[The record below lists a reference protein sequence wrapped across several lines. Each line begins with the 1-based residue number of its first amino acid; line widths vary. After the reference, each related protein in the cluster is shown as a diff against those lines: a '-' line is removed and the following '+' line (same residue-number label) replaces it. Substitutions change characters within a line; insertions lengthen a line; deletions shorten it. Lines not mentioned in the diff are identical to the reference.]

1 MITLMTIETEAKTA
15 KRTASQK
22 DAAVHFH
29 KPSELHGKK
38 GPMAGYL
45 CAVAAAM
52 LWGVAGPVA
61 KYLFNQGVTAVALT
75 QIRMTLSFVL
85 MMVFFLLA
93 RRDLARIGPKDI
105 PYLAMLGIGGF
116 ALVQIAYYS
125 AIARIQVAAAILL
138 EYMAPIFIL
147 MYAAI
152 FMKEKV
158 TRAKLGALILAVA
171 GCTLVAGIYSLDVL
185 KLNLPGVAWGLMSA
199 AAFAFYT
206 LYGQAGLRKYNVLT
220 LFTYSSGFGAI
231 MWWVLNP
238 PHIFFATQYQPS
250 VWLAFLYIVVF
261 GTIAPFVLYLKAL
274 EYMEASRVSITSTLE
289 PFFAG
294 LIAFLFIGETMGALQ
309 VLGGALVIAGIILL
323 QRSPTPEAAH
333 HTVHDVGAV

>member
-1 MITLMTIETEAKTA
+1 MITLMTIETEEEIA
-15 KRTASQK
+15 KRTMSQK
-22 DAAVHFH
+22 DASMHIH
-29 KPSELHGKK
+29 KPSEPPGRK

-45 CAVAAAM
+45 YAVAAAM

-61 KYLFNQGVTAVALT
+61 KYLFNHGVTAIALT

-85 MMVFFLLA
+85 MMAFLLLA

-105 PYLAMLGIGGF
+105 PYLAVLGIGGF

-138 EYMAPIFIL
+138 EYMAPVFIL
-147 MYAAI
+147 IYAAV
-152 FMKEKV
+152 FMKEKI
-158 TRAKLGALILAVA
+158 TRAKLGSLALAVS
-171 GCTLVAGIYSLDVL
+171 GCALVAGIYSIDFL

-199 AAFAFYT
+199 ACFAFYT

-238 PHIFFATQYQPS
+238 PHKFFATHYS
-250 VWLAFLYIVVF
+250 ATIWFAFLYIIIF
-261 GTIAPFVLYLKAL
+261 GTIVPFVFYLKAL
-274 EYMEASRVSITSTLE
+274 EYMEASRVSITSMLE

-294 LIAFLFIGETMGALQ
+294 LIAFLFIGETMGVLQ
-309 VLGGALVIAGIILL
+309 VLGGALVIAAITML

-333 HTVHDVGAV
+333 HTVHDGGAV